1 MTIPLFPKANKQKD
15 AEEKIKK
22 RIADERRAFAEV
34 LGVSNQHR
42 SESQRIVLEII
53 AREGGVFK
61 PTFISTAMED
71 THAAAYR
78 DGGRNLALGLL
89 KRAGFINNDNTDT
102 DE

>member
-1 MTIPLFPKANKQKD
+1 MTIPLFQKANKQKD

-34 LGVSNQHR
+34 LGTSNQNR

-78 DGGRNLALGLL
+78 DGGRNMALGLL
-89 KRAGFINNDNTDT
+89 KRASFIHNDNTDT